1 VKLGFLTGELAAI
14 EKAARLGFSCVE
26 LECSALGDPRTGPLD
41 RSLIDRAAQAAGEH
55 GVEIAALAYYGL
67 ASFDPPSEEEIELT
81 YDHVFAAAETL
92 GVAVVGSMSGFDASR
107 DWAENLE
114 LFTRRFGALA
124 ARASERGLR
133 LALENW
139 MGFWGQLPF
148 RPINMGG
155 SPATW
160 AAWFDA
166 VPDAALGLE
175 FDPSHLLWQGIDPV
189 RALREFS
196 DRVYSFHAKDVE
208 LLPEA
213 RYRHGVNGDTFRFR
227 IPGYG
232 GVDWVGLTSALVE
245 ARYEGGVVIE
255 HEDEVFGYTH
265 DRGDRYDEGLRRG
278 KLYLDPLVRPWRD
291 A

>member
-1 VKLGFLTGELAAI
+1 MKLGFLTDELAAI
-14 EKAARLGFSCVE
+14 GKAAQLGFSCVE

-41 RSLIDRAAQAAGEH
+41 ASLIDRAAQVAGEQ

-67 ASFDPPSEEEIELT
+67 ASFEPPPEEEIERT
-81 YDHVFAAAETL
+81 YGHVFAAAEML
-92 GVAVVGSMSGFDASR
+92 GVTVVASMSGFDASR
-107 DWAENLE
+107 DWAQNLE
-114 LFTRRFGALA
+114 LFTRRFRALA

-139 MGFWGQLPF
+139 MGFWGQLPY

-160 AAWFDA
+160 EAWFDA
-166 VPDAALGLE
+166 VPEAALGLE

-213 RYRHGVNGDTFRFR
+213 RYRYGVNGDTFRFR

-232 GVDWVGLTSALVE
+232 EVDWTGLASELVE

-255 HEDEVFGYTH
+255 HEDEVFGYG
-265 DRGDRYDEGLRRG
+265 DDAGDRYDEGLLRG
-278 KLYLDPLVRPWRD
+278 RLYLDPLVRPWRV